1 VLDLLEVMEHVPVSY
16 RASLNAGVFRV
27 IGQSLKKLG
36 IFPKINDII
45 TNECLTA
52 AIEDANPVSGNRK
65 TMAFFTG
72 VRASGHTWDTT
83 ARGVVSDNV
92 SFVAIRVEDESER

>member
-1 VLDLLEVMEHVPVSY
+1 MNQKRLLFCVIFMSVFLLSIPWPLAAQEKHVD
-16 RASLNAGVFRV
+16 V
-27 IGQSLKKLG
+27 I
-36 IFPKINDII
+36 KINDII